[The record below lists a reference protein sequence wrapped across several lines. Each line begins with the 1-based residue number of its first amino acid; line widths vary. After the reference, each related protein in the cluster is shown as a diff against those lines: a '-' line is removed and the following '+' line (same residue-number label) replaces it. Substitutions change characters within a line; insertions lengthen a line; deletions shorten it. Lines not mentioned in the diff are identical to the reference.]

1 MRHTRKTSLAALTLL
16 VVSGCSSVEQ
26 GRLGSSEVRSA
37 PPENRT
43 ANVQRV
49 ELYREPNAVEL
60 LDSLT
65 SMASVM
71 RRK

>member
-1 MRHTRKTSLAALTLL
+1 MRPIRSLSLATLTLL
-16 VVSGCSSVEQ
+16 ALPGCSSVEQ